1 MNCVSLL
8 QIWNVSNGE
17 LLHLCAPIS
26 VEEGAATHGGWVTDL
41 CFSPDTKMLVSAG
54 GYLKVRDSQR
64 LKEKSSLYPTFQA
77 IFTSCVSVGPH
88 TTHQKGGAVTIT
100 PFWVSRWI
108 YKAAFLRSF
117 GNSDDS
123 VRDIL
128 RPELSYHPIQVLDD
142 QNDQKVGCLT
152 GFDFLLC

>member
-1 MNCVSLL
+1 M
-8 QIWNVSNGE
+8 
-17 LLHLCAPIS
+17 
-26 VEEGAATHGGWVTDL
+26 TDL

-88 TTHQKGGAVTIT
+88 TTPQKGGAVTIT

-142 QNDQKVGCLT
+142 QND
-152 GFDFLLC
+152 